1 MKTLWLLLKIHLNVN
16 FGISALKYRFFKEK
30 KRRWEP
36 LLIGAAILFGGG
48 IFVLGYSFSLF
59 ALFMAGSALNQPEI
73 MLTMAFLVI
82 QFIVLFFG
90 FFYIMSAFYF
100 SRDLNILLPLPL
112 KPYQVMGSKFVVIL
126 INEYLT
132 IIPMLL
138 PALIIYGTGTHQ
150 GFFYWIKGL
159 LLMLLSPMIP
169 LTLIALII
177 VILMRFINFR
187 KSKDLWAVLGGMLAI
202 LFGVGI
208 NFFTQRIPTGQE
220 REFFENILRQNSGL
234 VNLIGEK
241 FPPSLWATYSLSRPG
256 WEGFGYFILFIGLSF
271 LLFFVLLWMGNQL
284 FYKSFLSGQEVG
296 RKKRA
301 LSHEELKAQSS
312 RVSSPVLAV
321 FHREWRLFI
330 REPLYAM
337 NGFAGMIMMP
347 FLLMM
352 PLLSGQEEMSNLL
365 RPVQNPDP
373 SSVLLITL
381 IGAGIMLF
389 VTSIN
394 IVACTAVSREGA
406 TFWVSKTIPL
416 SPSRQVMGKLLH
428 AMAISMIGVI
438 VTSIPV
444 YVVLRPT
451 ILRFSV
457 ILLISLPG
465 ILLIN
470 LLNLMVDVLRPKLEW
485 NNPQEAVKQNMN
497 GLLGMLASVAVIV
510 ILGGL
515 AFLLFVFEV
524 PKTLIYLI
532 LFLVTVLLNILAYKG
547 LLALAEYRYKQI
559 EI

>member
-1 MKTLWLLLKIHLNVN
+1 MPFLLDCIGGSEVI
-16 FGISALKYRFFKEK
+16 GISALKYRFFKEK
-30 KRRWEP
+30 KRRWET

-48 IFVLGYSFSLF
+48 SFVLGYSFFLF
-59 ALFMAGSALNQPEI
+59 ALFIAGSALNQPEI
-73 MLTMAFLVI
+73 MLTTAFLAI

-112 KPYQVMGSKFVVIL
+112 KPYQVMGSKFIVIL
-126 INEYLT
+126 VNEYLM

-159 LLMLLSPMIP
+159 LLMLVSPLIP
-169 LTLIALII
+169 LTMAALFI

-187 KSKDLWAVLGGMLAI
+187 KSKDLWAVLGGLLAI
-202 LFGVGI
+202 LFGIGI
-208 NFFTQRIPTGQE
+208 NFFTQRIPPGQE
-220 REFFENILRQNSGL
+220 REFIENILRQNSGL
-234 VNLIGEK
+234 VTMIGEK
-241 FPPSLWATYSLSRPG
+241 FPPSLWATYSLSRWG
-256 WEGFGYFILFIGLSF
+256 WEGLGYFLLFLGVSF
-271 LLFFVLLWMGNQL
+271 LLFLVLLWIGNQL

-301 LSHEELKAQSS
+301 LSHEELKAQTS

-321 FHREWRLFI
+321 FYREWRLFI
-330 REPLYAM
+330 REPLYVM
-337 NGFAGMIMMP
+337 NGLAGMIMMP
-347 FLLMM
+347 FLLLM
-352 PLLSGQEEMSNLL
+352 PLLGDGGELADLL
-365 RPVQNPDP
+365 RRLQNPDP
-373 SSVLLITL
+373 SMVLPITL
-381 IGAGIMLF
+381 AGVGIMLF
-389 VTSIN
+389 VACIN

-428 AMAISMIGVI
+428 AIAISMIGII
-438 VTSIPV
+438 VTSIPLYMV
-444 YVVLRPT
+444 FRPT
-451 ILRFSV
+451 PLRFLV

-497 GLLGMLASVAVIV
+497 GLLGILLSVATI
-510 ILGGL
+510 IFLGGL
-515 AFLLFVFEV
+515 SFLLFVFGV
-524 PKTLIYLI
+524 PEIPVYLI
-532 LFLVTVLLNILAYKG
+532 LFIVTVLLNILAYKG
-547 LLALAEYRYKQI
+547 LVALAEYRYSQI
-559 EI
+559 EA